1 MQTKIKYGFLLLKE
15 DGSPDKSAI
24 LSRLLSLDAFSSASG
39 EDLRVL
45 IALLE
50 SGTDI
55 EMDSLAKIAC
65 CETDEIDDAIQ
76 FWRGAGIL
84 GKAQKKSAR
93 KEEKTA
99 PEEKKKPLR
108 REDKVSSLSSKE
120 LASSIERKNLSSLI
134 DACQQTAGKV
144 MTTAEVNIIVGLH
157 DELSLPGEYIL
168 MLVHH
173 CYENDKRSMKYVEK
187 MAFSLCDSGI
197 LSASDLEIYLEEK
210 RKFASFEWQLKKMFG
225 LGERDFTKKQAALV
239 SKWEKE
245 YEISIEILGLA
256 YDITVDSINKADFNY
271 VDKILTS
278 WHENGLHTEKEILA
292 FEEKAKEERKNKTE
306 KEKKPE
312 KNPKSSVGYNS
323 FDVDDFFSRA
333 VERSYKKK

>member
-24 LSRLLSLDAFSSASG
+24 LSRLLSLDAFSSASS

-50 SGTDI
+50 SGADV
-55 EMDSLAKIAC
+55 EKEALSKIAH
-65 CETDEIDDAIQ
+65 CEIDEIDDAIQ

-84 GKAQKKSAR
+84 GKAQKKSSN
-93 KEEKTA
+93 KEEPKT
-99 PEEKKKPLR
+99 EESKKPLR
-108 REDKVSSLSSKE
+108 REDRVSSLNSKE
-120 LASSIERKNLSSLI
+120 LASSIKRKNLSSLI

-157 DELSLPGEYIL
+157 DELSLSGEYIL

-225 LGERDFTKKQAALV
+225 LGERDFTKKQASFV

-245 YEISIEILGLA
+245 YGISIEILGLA
-256 YDITVDSINKADFNY
+256 YDITVDSINKADFSY
-271 VDKILTS
+271 IDKILTS
-278 WHENGLHTEKEILA
+278 WHENGLKTEKEILA
-292 FEEKAKEERKNKTE
+292 FEEKAKEERKSKTE

>member
-1 MQTKIKYGFLLLKE
+1 METKIKYSFSSLDEKGM
-15 DGSPDKSAI
+15 PDKSEI
-24 LSRLLSLDAFSSASG
+24 ITRTLSLDAFSSASS

-45 IALLE
+45 LALLE
-50 SGTDI
+50 YGTDI
-55 EMDSLAKIAC
+55 EKAELLKIAH
-65 CETDEIDDAIQ
+65 CEEDELDDAIQ

-84 GKAQKKSAR
+84 GKAQKKSAK
-93 KEEKTA
+93 KEDA

-108 REDKVSSLSSKE
+108 REDKVSSLNSKE
-120 LASSIERKNLSSLI
+120 LAGTIEKKKLKSLI

-144 MTTAEVNIIVGLH
+144 LTTAEINIIVGMH
-157 DELSLPGEYIL
+157 EELSLPSDYIL
-168 MLVHH
+168 MLVHY

-187 MAFSLCDSGI
+187 VAFSLCESGI
-197 LSASDLEIYLEEK
+197 LTSKDLEIHLEEK

-225 LGERDFTKKQAALV
+225 IGERDFTKKQASLV

-245 YEISIEILGLA
+245 YETSIEILGLA

-271 VDKILTS
+271 IDKILTS
-278 WHENGLHTEKEILA
+278 WHENGLKTEEEIIA
-292 FEEKAKEERKNKTE
+292 FEERQKEARQNKVDT
-306 KEKKPE
+306 KKPPE

>member
-1 MQTKIKYGFLLLKE
+1 MQTKIKYSFASL
-15 DGSPDKSAI
+15 DGKGMPDKDAI
-24 LSRLLSLDAFSSASG
+24 LSRLVSLDAFSTASA

-45 IALLE
+45 VTLME
-50 SGTDI
+50 YGTDI
-55 EMDSLAKIAC
+55 EKSELSRLARC
-65 CETDEIDDAIQ
+65 DENELDGAIQ

-84 GKAQKKSAR
+84 GKAQKKVEKS
-93 KEEKTA
+93 EEKTN
-99 PEEKKKPLR
+99 EEEVKKPLR
-108 REDKVSSLSSKE
+108 REDKVSSLNSKE
-120 LASSIERKNLSSLI
+120 LASSIERKKLKSLI

-144 MTTAEVNIIVGLH
+144 LTSAEINIIVGLH
-157 DELSLPGEYIL
+157 EELSLPRDYIL
-168 MLVHH
+168 MLVHY

-187 MAFSLCDSGI
+187 VAFSLCESGI
-197 LSASDLEIYLEEK
+197 LKSKDLEAYLEDK
-210 RKFASFEWQLKKMFG
+210 RRFASFEWQLKKMFG

-245 YEISIEILGLA
+245 YGIDVEILGLA

-271 VDKILTS
+271 ADKILS
-278 WHENGLHTEKEILA
+278 VWHENGLKTKEDIVA
-292 FEEKAKEERKNKTE
+292 FEKKQKEARHNKLE
-306 KEKKPE
+306 KEKTPE